1 MNQDT
6 LTIEPEYFCKIM
18 NYLNKPIYITD
29 KNGMTLFVSDM
40 SCKLFG
46 KKKEELIGRS
56 VFELEKEG
64 IFKPSVTKMVLD
76 KKQNINVIQDFGDG
90 KGMATGQLILDENGE
105 LKYAMAFGYDI
116 PDFDNYCSEIKIE
129 ELEYTLR
136 FYLHEWKKLKEKLVR
151 TKEAPFFIGQSKIH
165 DMLKE
170 TIEKVAGVI
179 TTVLITG
186 ETGVG
191 KTLIA
196 KCIHDLSE
204 RKDRPFIHLNCAAI
218 PEALLESELFGY
230 KKGAFTGANANGK
243 SGLVKLAEKG
253 TLFLDEIGELPL
265 HLQPK
270 LLQLLQN
277 KTYMPIGASETV
289 KADVRIIT
297 ATNCN
302 LEDMVK
308 EGKFR
313 ADLYYR
319 IHILPIH
326 VPPLRERKEDIF
338 YLLQYNLERF
348 NFLHDRKRIFS
359 IKVVEILQNY
369 HLPGN
374 VRELENIVEQLVIMA
389 KEDEISIDDLPKRL
403 VDSVFEQEVF
413 ISPNE
418 GNSLCEVLERIEKR
432 MITQAFHHYKTTRD
446 AAKALGVSQSL
457 FMRRLGKYAI
467 KKDGN

>member
-1 MNQDT
+1 MKQDI

-29 KNGMTLFVSDM
+29 KNGTTLFVSDM

-46 KKKEELIGRS
+46 KKKGELIGRS

-64 IFKPSVTKMVLD
+64 VFKPSVTKMVLD
-76 KKQNINVIQDFGDG
+76 KKQNVNVIQDVGDG
-90 KGMATGQLILDENGE
+90 KGVAAGHLILDENGE
-105 LKYAMAFGYDI
+105 LKYAIAFGYDI
-116 PDFDNYCSEIKIE
+116 PDFDYYSSKIKIE
-129 ELEYTLR
+129 ELESTLR
-136 FYLHEWKKLKEKLVR
+136 FYLHELQKLKTKLVR
-151 TKEAPFFIGQSKIH
+151 TKEVPSFIGQSKVH
-165 DMLKE
+165 DILKE
-170 TIEKVAGVI
+170 TIEKVAGVK
-179 TTVLITG
+179 TTVIITG

-196 KCIHDLSE
+196 ERIHDLSE
-204 RKDRPFIHLNCAAI
+204 QKDRPFIHLNCAAI
-218 PEALLESELFGY
+218 PESLLESELFGY

-243 SGLVKLAEKG
+243 AGLVKLAENG
-253 TLFLDEIGELPL
+253 TLFLDEIGDLPL

-277 KTYMPIGASETV
+277 KTYMPIGASDMV

-302 LEDMVK
+302 LENMVK

-319 IHILPIH
+319 LHILPIH

-338 YLLQYNLERF
+338 YLLQHNLERF
-348 NFLHDRKRIFS
+348 NFLHNHKRTFS
-359 IKVVEILQNY
+359 TKLVEMLQNY

-389 KEDEISIDDLPKRL
+389 KGDVISIDDLPKRL
-403 VDSVFEQEVF
+403 VVSAFEQEIP

-418 GNSLCEVLERIEKR
+418 GNSLHEVLERVETR
-432 MITQAFHHYKTTRD
+432 MITHAFHHYKTTRD

-457 FMRRLGKYAI
+457 FMRRLAKYAI
-467 KKDGN
+467 KKEGN